1 MFGRN
6 MNKDPETVQLW
17 KNKYEKLAKEY
28 TKVKNELDAVK
39 QYKEDYES
47 LIESVAFV
55 KKRYE
60 VLLEQEEELYNSYKA
75 ELDEVLQIA
84 KDD

>member
-60 VLLEQEEELYNSYKA
+60 VLLEQEEELYDSYKA
-75 ELDEVLQIA
+75 ELDKVLQIA
-84 KDD
+84 KN